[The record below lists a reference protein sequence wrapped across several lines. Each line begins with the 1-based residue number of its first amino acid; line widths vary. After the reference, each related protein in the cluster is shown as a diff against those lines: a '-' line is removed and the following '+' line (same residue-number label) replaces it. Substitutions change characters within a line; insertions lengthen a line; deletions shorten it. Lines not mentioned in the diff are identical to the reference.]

1 MVFSDE
7 TKINC
12 FNANGRSW
20 CWINER
26 ESVLDCAVKQI
37 VKHGGGS
44 VMLWSCMIS
53 RGLGDLQRV
62 ERCINAKDYI
72 ALLHI
77 DLYLSLERLGYYN
90 LDKVNFQHDNAPIYK
105 AKIVQKWPL
114 EQPFSTLEWPA
125 QSPDLNPIKYVWA
138 ILEHRL
144 NSYLTPIGLLQLW
157 EWRRVSMSLLQ
168 MSVEKLYASMPNRI
182 ATILTTHGKWIDL
195 LVLFTYGLKK

>member
-12 FNANGRSW
+12 FNADGRSW
-20 CWINER
+20 YWINDM
-26 ESVLDCAVKQI
+26 ESTPDRVVKQI
-37 VKHGGGS
+37 VKHGRGS
-44 VMLWSCMIS
+44 VMLRSCMIS
-53 RGLGDLQRV
+53 RSLGDLQRV
-62 ERCINAKDYI
+62 EGHINTEDYI
-72 ALLHI
+72 VFLQR
-77 DLYLSLERLGYYN
+77 DLCLSLERLGYFN
-90 LDKVNFQHDNAPIYK
+90 LDKVIFQHDNAPIHK
-105 AKIVQKWPL
+105 AKIVQKWLL

-182 ATILTTHGKWIDL
+182 ATILTSHGKWIDF